1 MLRFT
6 PDPNAFDQHWPKDND
21 MNTYFIPILAE
32 MTFRE
37 KFIDATT
44 MTVVGMGIVFLS
56 LILMGEIFALLKRFM
71 MTNEPKPEPVTPPKI
86 ANPVAPE
93 PSGVVDASG
102 SSDVDPRLLAILTA
116 AAFAVVR
123 RPVAIRRITFI
134 NRNTISGWTEAGRT
148 DIHSSHSPRSR

>member
-1 MLRFT
+1 
-6 PDPNAFDQHWPKDND
+6 
-21 MNTYFIPILAE
+21 MNLTFVYTMAE

-37 KFIDATT
+37 KLIDATT

-56 LILMGEIFALLKRFM
+56 LALMGEIFVLLKRL
-71 MTNEPKPEPVTPPKI
+71 MTRDGFKTEPVAAPKVVS
-86 ANPVAPE
+86 PVAPE

-102 SSDVDPRLLAILTA
+102 SSDVDPKLLAILTA

-123 RPVAIRRITFI
+123 KPLAVRRITFI

-148 DIHSSHSPRSR
+148 DIHSSHAPRSR